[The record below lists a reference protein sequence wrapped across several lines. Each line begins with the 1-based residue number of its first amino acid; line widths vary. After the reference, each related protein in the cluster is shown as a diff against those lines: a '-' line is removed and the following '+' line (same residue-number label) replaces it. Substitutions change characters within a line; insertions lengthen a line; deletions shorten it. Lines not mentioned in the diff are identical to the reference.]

1 MGTNTLTREV
11 LLFDRYVLQQ
21 NLYESLVPSL
31 QYLAMRPFFCNYGT
45 VRICHT
51 QEYSFFIM
59 CPNSKPLKNF
69 FRNICSHSRQSGLL
83 QRLIAFSPFQAL
95 DLSAQFVC
103 QMVNNV

>member
-21 NLYESLVPSL
+21 NLYESLFPSL

-51 QEYSFFIM
+51 QEYSFFL
-59 CPNSKPLKNF
+59 C
-69 FRNICSHSRQSGLL
+69 
-83 QRLIAFSPFQAL
+83 
-95 DLSAQFVC
+95 AQIL
-103 QMVNNV
+103 NL